1 MNNIFIVEEISKKK
15 NIKLNKNA
23 SLDSTT
29 SSLRVKKIKL
39 QNEFKPLIKVTPN
52 KKNILDFPIC
62 MSLFTNNYSL
72 SEKETKLKLNSSN
85 KLNLNYPSFNNNR
98 LKNFK
103 QNELFLPKTK
113 KIVSRNINGQ
123 YLSSLS
129 PINSS
134 IKGSILNINGFPVHS
149 SRNLSKPILKKISY
163 SPLNKLSQP
172 INMDI
177 RIIKKYKYN
186 LKNYSISNNTLEQEI
201 SVIKSKNNGSV
212 SNLNSINLKENK
224 IKKFP
229 YQLIS
234 QRDNGAQNGNII
246 SFPTTRVINE
256 ITKINKELYNDQ
268 LIRYRTNQ
276 NNKIDFKHI
285 QKRDSKLENIT
296 ENIRLKKNILLNK
309 KKNELNE
316 TNDSKKIFNKKNKK
330 KNFEDIKFKFNENN
344 KEKRDKNN
352 FNFNEIFNRAPK
364 RKKTLAAH
372 SKINTENNE
381 NAKYPIN
388 LMLEREKLEK
398 IKNNKFYLAVINKK
412 INDTYNKNDF
422 LKKMNERT
430 MNNKL
435 NAKIFLLK
443 TEMLIN
449 DKEYI
454 GNIIIKEEKKLKKY
468 DSLLIYKKDLSVYL
482 QDIYKNKKIINQY
495 KEIILSLS
503 MKQFNIHFNCNLCY
517 PLRNY
522 IHSTTEFGEVSLQ
535 IIPKKIIR
543 KRGSVK
549 DLRTIRSIHSLKR
562 QNTFLSANKI
572 SINNDL
578 DDGFEIKKTKNNL
591 KKELKWRNNP
601 ENLISIHNYILKS
614 LPFDHGTIYRNEL
627 NNKKKTTKKNKFNY
641 KSVFLNT
648 STKVVG
654 FNVIGINSSKKLLHS
669 IQKKNTLNISQNES
683 ELLFNKK
690 IFRKGASIKFE
701 ELKKTLKKQFSQKSS
716 DSNHG
721 NLSVLKQ
728 KNFFKKRKNI
738 HTRTQGYSKKDSLEK
753 HKNTN
758 TMKENDEIENQVNLE
773 DIYFELIKLIIE
785 GKNKAF
791 QNYFRKNKYYID
803 INQELFDGNTLLI
816 LSAREGNYYITK
828 FLCEEK
834 AEVNMQNFNGNT
846 ALHFAI
852 GKQFYA
858 IADILTRYGATE
870 DIKNNKGL
878 APWDCIE
885 NNIE

>member
-309 KKNELNE
+309 KKN
-316 TNDSKKIFNKKNKK
+316 
-330 KNFEDIKFKFNENN
+330 
-344 KEKRDKNN
+344 
-352 FNFNEIFNRAPK
+352 
-364 RKKTLAAH
+364 
-372 SKINTENNE
+372 
-381 NAKYPIN
+381 
-388 LMLEREKLEK
+388 
-398 IKNNKFYLAVINKK
+398 
-412 INDTYNKNDF
+412 
-422 LKKMNERT
+422 
-430 MNNKL
+430 
-435 NAKIFLLK
+435 
-443 TEMLIN
+443 
-449 DKEYI
+449 
-454 GNIIIKEEKKLKKY
+454 
-468 DSLLIYKKDLSVYL
+468 
-482 QDIYKNKKIINQY
+482 
-495 KEIILSLS
+495 
-503 MKQFNIHFNCNLCY
+503 
-517 PLRNY
+517 
-522 IHSTTEFGEVSLQ
+522 
-535 IIPKKIIR
+535 
-543 KRGSVK
+543 
-549 DLRTIRSIHSLKR
+549 
-562 QNTFLSANKI
+562 
-572 SINNDL
+572 
-578 DDGFEIKKTKNNL
+578 
-591 KKELKWRNNP
+591 
-601 ENLISIHNYILKS
+601 
-614 LPFDHGTIYRNEL
+614 
-627 NNKKKTTKKNKFNY
+627 
-641 KSVFLNT
+641 
-648 STKVVG
+648 
-654 FNVIGINSSKKLLHS
+654 
-669 IQKKNTLNISQNES
+669 
-683 ELLFNKK
+683 
-690 IFRKGASIKFE
+690 
-701 ELKKTLKKQFSQKSS
+701 
-716 DSNHG
+716 
-721 NLSVLKQ
+721 
-728 KNFFKKRKNI
+728 
-738 HTRTQGYSKKDSLEK
+738 
-753 HKNTN
+753 
-758 TMKENDEIENQVNLE
+758 
-773 DIYFELIKLIIE
+773 
-785 GKNKAF
+785 
-791 QNYFRKNKYYID
+791 
-803 INQELFDGNTLLI
+803 
-816 LSAREGNYYITK
+816 
-828 FLCEEK
+828 
-834 AEVNMQNFNGNT
+834 
-846 ALHFAI
+846 
-852 GKQFYA
+852 
-858 IADILTRYGATE
+858 
-870 DIKNNKGL
+870 
-878 APWDCIE
+878 
-885 NNIE
+885 